1 MSVDTVTAYVVGDV
15 ALILAVSSVLGA
27 VARRLGQPTV
37 VGQILT
43 GILLGPTIL
52 GRVPGHPGNH
62 LFPHQTLPYLGVLAQ
77 VAVVIF
83 MFVVGYEIDFRSL
96 RGNGGAP
103 PLVASSALLVPMGLG
118 ACAVLL
124 FPSGFVATG
133 ERHVGSHTFV
143 LFMAVATS
151 VTALPVLAAIVR
163 ERGLAGSTAGVVATA
178 VAGAMDVAAWL
189 VLAAAVAGSPHA
201 PKRPLFVT
209 VLLVTALVA
218 VMLLVVRPALRR
230 WVERPKAILS
240 YQLPIAVVLATGS
253 AWGTAWLGLHAVFGG
268 FLAGLAMPG
277 RDGSPDADVL
287 SAMEGAGSL
296 LLPLF
301 FVVTGLS
308 LNLGALHGTDIAL
321 FGLVLLIAGGGK
333 LVPAYLAARLGGLE
347 PRQSATV
354 AALLNT
360 RGLTELIALNVGLS
374 SGIIHQRLFVILVL
388 MALTTTVM
396 TSPLLRLIGAWWP
409 PAHHE
414 EPSERRGQPRGR
426 QPHEHLPG
434 PAEQPTGAA
443 EI

>member
-1 MSVDTVTAYVVGDV
+1 MSVDAVTAHVVGDV
-15 ALILAVSSVLGA
+15 ALILLVSSVLGA
-27 VARRLGQPTV
+27 AARRLGQPTV
-37 VGQILT
+37 IGQILT
-43 GILLGPTIL
+43 GILLGPTVL
-52 GRVPGHPGNH
+52 GRVPGNLADH
-62 LFPHQTLPYLGVLAQ
+62 LFPRQTLPFLTVLAQ

-83 MFVVGYEIDFRSL
+83 MFVVGYEIDFKSL
-96 RGNGGAP
+96 RGCGGAA

-118 ACAVLL
+118 AGAVLL
-124 FPSGFVATG
+124 FPSGFTAAG

-163 ERGLAGSTAGVVATA
+163 ERGLAGSTPGVVATA

-189 VLAAAVAGSPHA
+189 VLAAAIAGSPTA

-209 VLLVTALVA
+209 ALLVTGLVA

-253 AWGTAWLGLHAVFGG
+253 ACGTAWLGLHAVFGG

-277 RDGSPDADVL
+277 RDGSADADVL

-308 LNLGALHGTDIAL
+308 LNLGALHRSDIAL
-321 FGLVLLIAGGGK
+321 LALVWLIASGGK
-333 LVPAYLAARLGGLE
+333 LAPAYLAARLGGLE
-347 PRQSATV
+347 PRHSATV

-388 MALTTTVM
+388 MALITTLM
-396 TSPLLRLIGAWWP
+396 TSPLLSLIAAWR
-409 PAHHE
+409 PAARREQGSEHR
-414 EPSERRGQPRGR
+414 SERP
-426 QPHEHLPG
+426 PHEQWPTA
-434 PAEQPTGAA
+434 AEQPTGAA